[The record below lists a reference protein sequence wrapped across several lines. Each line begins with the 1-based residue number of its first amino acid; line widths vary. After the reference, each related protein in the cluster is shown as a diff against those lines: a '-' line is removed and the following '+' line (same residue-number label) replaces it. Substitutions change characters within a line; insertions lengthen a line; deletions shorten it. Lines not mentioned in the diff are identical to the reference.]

1 MLYEHL
7 KFTLNDSEDLVYQ
20 VHLLDINIHEEIE
33 NSIYNSL
40 NILQLLLPIN
50 GNIPNYYIF
59 LLMDSK
65 CFRENLILCIN
76 IIS

>member
-33 NSIYNSL
+33 NSIML
-40 NILQLLLPIN
+40 DAKLL
-50 GNIPNYYIF
+50 F
-59 LLMDSK
+59 
-65 CFRENLILCIN
+65 
-76 IIS
+76 